1 MLSFRHLTQSDRLA
15 DVVRVFLALA
25 GIVAWCVPTGHVDAV
40 VPALLGAIACALSE
54 TDDAWR
60 GRLRGLV
67 VTLVC
72 FAAAA
77 SVVKATLDTP
87 PLFAVLLP
95 AGTFVLVML
104 GAASGR
110 YSTIATG
117 TLILSVYT
125 MLASDATTARP
136 GNWDDMLAILAGAA
150 WYGLLSLLWSTL
162 APQRAVRH
170 ALARLFESLA
180 DLMEARAALFEP
192 VHGLD
197 RDALSVEFSRRN
209 LHTVEA
215 LAATRAALIDRI
227 GRRQPRGRSA
237 ARLAMFFIAQ
247 DIHERISSSHYPYED
262 MTEALYHSDIMF
274 RFGYLLRLQAR
285 ACRARADAIRHGEP
299 PGSIALPQTALG
311 DVRDAIA
318 YRRQREAI
326 DPALDDA
333 LSALL
338 ANIERLQDD
347 IGDEGRLPDSTD
359 VSLQDSEPAS
369 FREAIARI
377 RVRLDRRSLHFRHA
391 VRLATGMLAGYVVML
406 VLHPS
411 HGYWILMT
419 TLFVCQPGYGAT
431 RKRTLQRIA
440 GTVVGLVAGWAMLRL
455 LPGGDWRLP
464 VLVATGAGFF
474 AFRLRRYTL
483 ATAVITLFV
492 LLCFG
497 LAGDGYDAIGP
508 RLMDTLLGAFVASL
522 VLRFV
527 LPDWRVRRLEDVTAD
542 ALIAYARYLQGIAA
556 QYATGK
562 ADDLPYRILRR
573 DAHAAQAAVAGN
585 VAELLGEPGH
595 SRERGEQALR
605 LVSAL
610 QAGLSHLSTLGAH
623 RRALAIDEAAT
634 VDTLCAR
641 VAQSFDTLAA
651 QFRPGERG
659 GGVVFL
665 PTFPPVGAPF
675 EKNDSDPAFPD
686 ASPTLRLVAGQ
697 CLLLV
702 RVHDRIATLSPA

>member
-1 MLSFRHLTQSDRLA
+1 MLSLRHLAQSDRLA

-25 GIVAWCVPTGHVDAV
+25 GIVALCVPTGHVDAV

-60 GRLRGLV
+60 GRLRGLI

-77 SVVKATLDTP
+77 AVVKATLGTP

-95 AGTFVLVML
+95 VGTFVLVML

-125 MLASDATTARP
+125 MLASDSIAVGP
-136 GNWDDMLAILAGAA
+136 GTWSDMLAILAGAA
-150 WYGLLSLLWSTL
+150 WYGLLSLIWSAL

-180 DLMEARAALFEP
+180 DLMDAKAALFEP
-192 VHGLD
+192 VYELD
-197 RDALSVEFSRRN
+197 RDALAVEFSRRN

-215 LAATRAALIDRI
+215 LGAARAALIDRI
-227 GRRQPRGRSA
+227 GRRQPRGQSA
-237 ARLAMFFIAQ
+237 SRLAMFFIAQ

-262 MTEALYHSDIMF
+262 MAEALYHSDVMF
-274 RFGYLLRLQAR
+274 RFGRLLRLQAH
-285 ACRARADAIRHGEP
+285 ACRERGDAIRHGQP
-299 PGSIALPQTALG
+299 PGSIALPQAALD
-311 DVRDAIA
+311 DVRNAIA
-318 YRRQREAI
+318 HCRRAHTVDQV
-326 DPALDDA
+326 LDDA

-338 ANIERLQDD
+338 SNMEGLQHD
-347 IGDEGRLPDSTD
+347 IGDEGHLRDGTD
-359 VSLQDSEPAS
+359 VSLQDSEPGS
-369 FREAIARI
+369 LREALARI
-377 RVRLDRRSLHFRHA
+377 RVRLNHRSMHFRHA
-391 VRLATGMLAGYVVML
+391 VRLSTGMLAGYLVML

-419 TLFVCQPGYGAT
+419 TLFVCQPSYGAT
-431 RKRTLQRIA
+431 RKRTIQRIA
-440 GTVVGLVAGWAMLRL
+440 GTLAGLVAGWAMLRL

-497 LAGDGYDAIGP
+497 LVGDGYDAIGP
-508 RLMDTLLGAFVASL
+508 RLLDTLLGALVATL
-522 VLRFV
+522 IIRFV
-527 LPDWRVRRLEDVTAD
+527 LPDWRVRRLEDIAAE
-542 ALIAYARYLQGIAA
+542 ALLAYAKYLQGIAG

-595 SRERGEQALR
+595 SRERGERALR

-623 RRALAIDEAAT
+623 RRVLSTAEAAS
-634 VDTLCAR
+634 VASLCAA
-641 VAQSFDTLAA
+641 VADSFDTLAE
-651 QFRPGERG
+651 QIRTGKPS
-659 GGVVFL
+659 
-665 PTFPPVGAPF
+665 T
-675 EKNDSDPAFPD
+675 PD
-686 ASPTLRLVAGQ
+686 APPDAATDATTSSPILRLVASQ
-697 CLLLV
+697 CLLLT
-702 RVHDRIATLSPA
+702 RVHNNIATLTSNRGF